1 MKLIVACLLGIMLVS
16 CKSVPSDSLRKYDI
30 YISDVPE
37 QEVITYVNLMTKLDY
52 YEAHKLLV
60 LNKNYAEI
68 SYTSE
73 MAPEMI
79 VQKTKNYFGDG
90 YTIKLNSNVIKVE
103 RLRNEVD

>member
-1 MKLIVACLLGIMLVS
+1 MKIIAACLLGIVLAS

-30 YISDVPE
+30 YISNAPE
-37 QEVITYVNLMTKLDY
+37 QDVITYVNLMTKLDY

-79 VQKTKNYFGDG
+79 VQETRNYFGDG
-90 YTIKLNSNVIKVE
+90 YIVKLNSNVIKVE
-103 RLRNEVD
+103 GAQNEVD